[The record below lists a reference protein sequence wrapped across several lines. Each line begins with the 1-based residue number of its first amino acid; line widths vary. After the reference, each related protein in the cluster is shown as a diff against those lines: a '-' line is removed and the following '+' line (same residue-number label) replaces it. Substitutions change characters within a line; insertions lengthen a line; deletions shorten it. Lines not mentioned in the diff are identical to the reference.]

1 MRLRLLR
8 RRLTVSSPRL
18 AIRSA
23 VPWPVRWVIAAVV
36 LGFSGALAL
45 WAFEFGKD
53 IAGLDRNAKQEL
65 AQLRDEVVALR
76 SDLAQART
84 VANTAES
91 LLTTE
96 KVAQEQLLLQI
107 RQLEQDN
114 QALRSDLGFFERLIP
129 GGGTSGLS
137 IRGIQGDRLS
147 DTQLQWQVLLIQA
160 EKNAPELRGQL
171 EITVT
176 GQLGG
181 RAWSG
186 VFGGKP
192 QTISVQRYL
201 RQEGVMELP
210 AGLALKSLTAKV
222 LQGGAV
228 RAVQTVRL

>member
-1 MRLRLLR
+1 M
-8 RRLTVSSPRL
+8 

-23 VPWPVRWVIAAVV
+23 VPWPVRWLIAALV

-65 AQLRDEVVALR
+65 AQLREEVVRLR
-76 SDLAQART
+76 TELADART

-129 GGGTSGLS
+129 GGGVSGLA
-137 IRGIQGDRLS
+137 IRGIQGERLS
-147 DTQLQWQVLLIQA
+147 DTQLKWQVLLIQA
-160 EKNAPELRGQL
+160 EKNAPEFRGQL
-171 EITVT
+171 EISVN
-176 GQLGG
+176 GLLAGKPWN
-181 RAWSG
+181 A
-186 VFGGKP
+186 VFGGKA
-192 QTISVQRYL
+192 QTVTVQRYL
-201 RQEGVMELP
+201 RQEGVLELP
-210 AGLALKSLTAKV
+210 PGLVAKSITARV
-222 LQGGAV
+222 LQGNTV
-228 RAVQTVRL
+228 RALQTTRL

>member
-1 MRLRLLR
+1 
-8 RRLTVSSPRL
+8 L

-65 AQLRDEVVALR
+65 AQLRDEVITLR

-91 LLTTE
+91 VLTTE

-137 IRGIQGDRLS
+137 IRGIQGERLS

-181 RAWSG
+181 RPWSG

-192 QTISVQRYL
+192 QAVSVQRYL

-222 LQGGAV
+222 LQGNAV

>member
-65 AQLRDEVVALR
+65 AQLRDEVVTLR

-222 LQGGAV
+222 LQGSAV

>member
-1 MRLRLLR
+1 M
-8 RRLTVSSPRL
+8 
-18 AIRSA
+18 
-23 VPWPVRWVIAAVV
+23 RWVIAAVV

>member
-8 RRLTVSSPRL
+8 RRLTVSSPRM

-23 VPWPVRWVIAAVV
+23 VPWPVRWLIAAVV

-65 AQLRDEVVALR
+65 IQLREEVVRLR
-76 SDLAQART
+76 TELADART
-84 VANTAES
+84 VANTADS

-129 GGGTSGLS
+129 GGGAAGLS
-137 IRGIQGDRLS
+137 IRGVQAERLS
-147 DTQLQWQVLLIQA
+147 DTQLKWQVLLIQA
-160 EKNAPELRGQL
+160 EKNAPEFRGQL
-171 EITVT
+171 EVSVT
-176 GQLGG
+176 GQLAGKV
-181 RAWSG
+181 WTG
-186 VFGGKP
+186 VFNGKP
-192 QTISVQRYL
+192 QSVSVQRYL
-201 RQEGVMELP
+201 RQEGVMDLP
-210 AGLALKSLTAKV
+210 PGLVVKSMTAKV
-222 LQGGAV
+222 LQGAAV
-228 RAVQTVRL
+228 RAVQSTRL

>member
-1 MRLRLLR
+1 MRFRLLR
-8 RRLTVSSPRL
+8 RRLTVSAPRM

-23 VPWPVRWVIAAVV
+23 VPWPVRWLIAALV

-65 AQLRDEVVALR
+65 AQLREEVVRLR
-76 SDLAQART
+76 TELTEART
-84 VANTAES
+84 VANTADS

-129 GGGTSGLS
+129 GGGAAGLS
-137 IRGIQGDRLS
+137 IRGVQAERLS

-160 EKNAPELRGQL
+160 EKNAPEFRGQL
-171 EITVT
+171 EVTVT
-176 GQLGG
+176 GLLAGK
-181 RAWSG
+181 AWTG
-186 VFGGKP
+186 VFNGKP
-192 QTISVQRYL
+192 QPVSVQRYL
-201 RQEGVMELP
+201 RQEGLMDLP
-210 AGLALKSLTAKV
+210 AGLVVKTLTAKV
-222 LQGGAV
+222 LQGAAV
-228 RAVQTVRL
+228 RAVQTARL

>member
-65 AQLRDEVVALR
+65 AQLRDEVVTLR

-137 IRGIQGDRLS
+137 IRGIQGDRVS

-176 GQLGG
+176 GQLDG
-181 RAWSG
+181 RVWSG
-186 VFGGKP
+186 VFGEKP
-192 QTISVQRYL
+192 QAISVRRYL

-222 LQGGAV
+222 LQGSAV